1 MLSLPRPVPALAR
14 RRESLDQS
22 PIPRKRL
29 SISPAITAFLPSPQ
43 KFNFTRKKSS
53 TGSAQQSA
61 LASPLDKVRNPPIPQ
76 VALPMRDE
84 LKSKLDDLDS
94 MPTSSAASTVS
105 TSVDAH
111 AVPDPAPVVI
121 NDARKRIPAVAMEP
135 KSQIVY
141 PPSPKSISVE
151 GLDANDGVG
160 EVDIMEPAEDP
171 TLYPPISPKTN
182 PTLPPP
188 KAFTSGRPILHV
200 NPNLRQ
206 EPSQQMP
213 SPRAVSGPRQSE
225 PIIGRLP
232 SSPTVA
238 HQGVWL
244 CSPPPKSP
252 IELPA
257 LPDSPHI
264 SRPMGQD
271 GLEIVRSLSD
281 FGIQAPPYQHPS
293 SRYPPVTTKKK
304 RPFVTRSM
312 STGRLAHEFDSE
324 GRIICLSA
332 HSDRVL
338 QVRNKPRSSI
348 PTPSSP
354 VIREEEV
361 PRSFNRPDKL
371 VRAQSTTPMTVEAM
385 ARGKLRRSTT
395 NDWLEKGYEKI
406 ADNFSLNNRAQR
418 SKVGGVY
425 D

>member
-1 MLSLPRPVPALAR
+1 MISLPRPLPALAR

-29 SISPAITAFLPSPQ
+29 SISPAITAFLPSPP
-43 KFNFTRKKSS
+43 KFSFTRKKSS
-53 TGSAQQSA
+53 TGSAHQSP

-76 VALPMRDE
+76 AAPPMRDE
-84 LKSKLDDLDS
+84 LKSKLDDPDS

-151 GLDANDGVG
+151 GSDANDGVG

-171 TLYPPISPKTN
+171 TLYPPISPKTS
-182 PTLPPP
+182 PTLPSP
-188 KAFTSGRPILHV
+188 KGVTDGRPILHV
-200 NPNLRQ
+200 NSNLTQ
-206 EPSQQMP
+206 EQSRQMP
-213 SPRAVSGPRQSE
+213 NPRAVSGPRQSE
-225 PIIGRLP
+225 PFIGRLT

-257 LPDSPHI
+257 LPDSPAI
-264 SRPMGQD
+264 SRPMGED
-271 GLEIVRSLSD
+271 GIEMVRSLSD

-324 GRIICLSA
+324 GRIICLSV

-348 PTPSSP
+348 PTPTSP

-361 PRSFNRPDKL
+361 PRSFNRPEKL

-425 D
+425 N